1 MTELTDG
8 TEHRDPRPQPARRV
22 PELLRDRT
30 FGPYFIGLIVAT
42 MGVWIHNVAAAII
55 VWELTR
61 STSLVAA
68 ITIGQFV
75 PQILLTPWSGA
86 RADRADRR
94 RQLVLGTFITA
105 AGTGLLAAWS
115 AGPGLIGLAGA
126 YAVVLAATIVGI
138 GFAIGGPA
146 AQALLPSLVRHSE
159 LATAIAI
166 SSIPWTV
173 ARALGPAIGAL
184 LITTSG
190 PTVTFSVVTVLQVI
204 YGFMMFSRQSTAG
217 NGSRRDTRI
226 LGAISYLGRN
236 RPMGYLLVG
245 VTIVGL
251 GVDPVITLTPAF
263 ADALGGGGDL
273 VGLFTS
279 AFGVGAILGFIIQPK
294 LRRRIGLERSGT
306 IGLVVLAI
314 GLTPLA
320 LANVPATA
328 VAPLMFAGSGMTL
341 SLTAFTTAIQQRV
354 PDALRGRIMALWSI
368 AFLGS
373 RPLAAALSGV
383 LSDVAGEDVALYAA
397 VLIILVGALLSRPSL
412 TREVVVE
419 STTISE
425 ERFAGPRPT
434 RPVGSADD
442 AERIGEISSDG
453 TR

>member
-1 MTELTDG
+1 VTEPTSG
-8 TEHRDPRPQPARRV
+8 PTIGVPKPAPKHESEPARRV

-30 FGPYFIGLIVAT
+30 FGPYFVGQIVAT

-61 STSLVAA
+61 STALVAA

-94 RQLVLGTFITA
+94 RQLVAGTAITA
-105 AGTGLLAAWS
+105 MGTGLLAAWS
-115 AGPGLIGLAGA
+115 AGPGLNGTTGA
-126 YAVVLAATIVGI
+126 YAVVVTATVVGT

-146 AQALLPSLVRHSE
+146 AQALMPSLVRRSE
-159 LATAIAI
+159 LTTAIAI
-166 SSIPWTV
+166 SAVPMTV

-184 LITTSG
+184 LVTTVG
-190 PTVTFSVVTVLQVI
+190 PTITFSVVTVLQIVH
-204 YGFMMFSRQSTAG
+204 GVMMFRRTTAPG
-217 NGSRRDTRI
+217 NGTRRDTRI
-226 LGAISYLGRN
+226 LGAVSYLGRD

-263 ADALGGGGDL
+263 ADALGGGGDI
-273 VGLFTS
+273 VGLLTT
-279 AFGVGAILGFIIQPK
+279 AFGVGAILGFLVQPR
-294 LRRRIGLERSGT
+294 LRRRMGLERSAT
-306 IGLVVLAI
+306 TGLVVLAA
-314 GLTPLA
+314 GLAPLA
-320 LANVPATA
+320 LVSAATMA
-328 VAPLMFAGSGMTL
+328 VVPLMIAGTGMTL

-383 LSDVAGEDVALYAA
+383 LSDVAGEDIALAAA
-397 VLIILVGALLSRPSL
+397 VLIILAGAVLSRPSL
-412 TREVVVE
+412 TRETRTDRTAVTE
-419 STTISE
+419 T
-425 ERFAGPRPT
+425 RMAGPRPT
-434 RPVGSADD
+434 
-442 AERIGEISSDG
+442 
-453 TR
+453 